1 MRRSGY
7 ADLPLHGGH
16 APRWLFERMI
26 RLSRLIVEAI
36 LAERGADALLEML
49 SDPMWFQAFGSSIG
63 FDWHSSGLTTTTLGA
78 LKIALNQAPS
88 IGIFVAGGKGKT
100 MLKTPKEI
108 EKNRWLKVSPESLKL
123 ASKVAAKVDSAWIQ
137 DGYNIYH
144 HTLIYTTDGR
154 WVVIQQ
160 GMNEKNRYARRYH
173 WIHTRLNTRLTLP
186 HSGVEKSP
194 NPEERVLNLTS
205 PRSEETKTTIL
216 KFFTE
221 QKPEG
226 LLSDLKTLTN
236 SKGLFMPRHHDVRI
250 NPSRLKP
257 IILSTYEN
265 PPKTPVELAQTK
277 LGPASIRALALVAN
291 LIYGTELDWTDPAIY
306 SYAHG
311 GKDGHPYPVNLQIYE
326 TTIDILSK
334 VKAPTLEERRAVS
347 RFLKRLY
354 ELYRVSK

>member
-1 MRRSGY
+1 
-7 ADLPLHGGH
+7 
-16 APRWLFERMI
+16 MI
-26 RLSRLIVEAI
+26 RLSRLIVEAV
-36 LAERGADALLEML
+36 LSERGTDVLLEML

-78 LKIALNQAPS
+78 LKIALNRAPS
-88 IGIFVAGGKGKT
+88 IGIFIAGGKGKT
-100 MLKTPKEI
+100 MLKTPHEI
-108 EKNRWLKVSPESLKL
+108 ENNRYLKTSPEDLKL

-144 HTLIYTTDGR
+144 HTIIYTPDGK

-160 GMNEKNRYARRYH
+160 GMNPNKRYARRYH
-173 WIHTRLNTRLTLP
+173 WIYKRLNTKLNLP
-186 HSGVEKSP
+186 HSGVEK
-194 NPEERVLNLTS
+194 NPDTQKQHVLNLTS
-205 PRSEETKTTIL
+205 PNSEETKATIL

-221 QKPEG
+221 QKPDS
-226 LLSDLKTLTN
+226 LLADLMTLAN

-265 PPKTPVELAQTK
+265 PPKTPIELAQTN

-291 LIYGTELDWTDPAIY
+291 LIYGTELDWTDPSIY

-311 GKDGHPYPVNLQIYE
+311 GKDGYPYPVNIQLYE

-334 VKAPTLEERRAVS
+334 MKTTQADDRKAIS
-347 RFLKRLY
+347 KFLKKLY
-354 ELYRVSK
+354 QLYRVSK